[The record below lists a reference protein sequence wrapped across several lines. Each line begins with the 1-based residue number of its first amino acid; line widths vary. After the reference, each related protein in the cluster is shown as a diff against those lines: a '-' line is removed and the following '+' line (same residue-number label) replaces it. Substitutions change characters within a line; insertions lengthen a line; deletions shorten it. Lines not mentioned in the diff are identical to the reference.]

1 MATGLPQEGQKVL
14 SGGIWAPHF
23 VQKVVKG
30 LSFESTSS
38 RTCKLPGEVWA
49 GGMLFGGLKYFQ
61 HPDLIV
67 ESSGAG
73 IASDAVSVLEDAGSS
88 QPKMIDLRRGV
99 IGSVN
104 WNSRLVVERW
114 DASRGG
120 GFYTERL

>member
-1 MATGLPQEGQKVL
+1 
-14 SGGIWAPHF
+14 
-23 VQKVVKG
+23 
-30 LSFESTSS
+30 
-38 RTCKLPGEVWA
+38 
-49 GGMLFGGLKYFQ
+49 MLFGGLKYFQ